1 MTKKIGIMQPYFF
14 PYLGYYS
21 LIKHTDEFMLFDPVQ
36 FIRHGWIERNRILKP
51 GDGWQY
57 ISVPL
62 QKHSLETKIQDIKID
77 NKQNWQ
83 EKIFAQ
89 LQHYKKKS
97 PYFKQTI
104 EVIKEGFSKPT
115 DSITKLN
122 YNTLKAS
129 CDYLGINFNCSIFS
143 ERNLQIEETKAP
155 DEWALNICKSL
166 GYQEYW
172 NPPGGQSFFDSTK
185 YQKAGIKLVFQQPK
199 LEFYS
204 QRRGAENFEPGLS
217 IIDVMMF
224 NSPEQINQMLDKYE
238 LITPTQTNNNLLM
251 QAMAGA
257 KQNG

>member
-1 MTKKIGIMQPYFF
+1 MRMMRAMPMSVFRDKDNLFCQNDTVISPFF
-14 PYLGYYS
+14 L
-21 LIKHTDEFMLFDPVQ
+21 LRE
-36 FIRHGWIERNRILKP
+36 
-51 GDGWQY
+51 
-57 ISVPL
+57 VP
-62 QKHSLETKIQDIKID
+62 EG
-77 NKQNWQ
+77 
-83 EKIFAQ
+83 
-89 LQHYKKKS
+89 
-97 PYFKQTI
+97 
-104 EVIKEGFSKPT
+104 VIC
-115 DSITKLN
+115 
-122 YNTLKAS
+122 A
-129 CDYLGINFNCSIFS
+129 
-143 ERNLQIEETKAP
+143 QIEEAKAP

-238 LITPTQTNNNLLM
+238 LITPTQTNNNLLV